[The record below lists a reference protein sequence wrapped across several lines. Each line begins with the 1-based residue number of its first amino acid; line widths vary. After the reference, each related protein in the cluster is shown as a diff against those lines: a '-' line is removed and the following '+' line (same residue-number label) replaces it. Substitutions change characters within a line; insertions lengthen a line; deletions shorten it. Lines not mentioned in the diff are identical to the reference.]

1 MKIVYATTY
10 EASDPHAWSGSGNQI
25 FRSLQKAGF
34 GVEAIGGIGV
44 SRGWRLI
51 SRLKGR
57 YYSQFRSQ
65 QYRQDREPGIL
76 RGYASQVE
84 RQLRDLDCDLVFSP
98 GTIPIAYL
106 RTDKPVVF
114 WTDATFSGMVDFYPG
129 FSNLCPETIRNGNRM
144 EQAALSRC
152 HLALYA
158 SDWAARTAI
167 ENYDVDPSKI
177 KVVPFGANMEGGRR
191 SADIEQILD
200 QRDRHTCKLLF
211 VGVDWWRKGGDMA
224 VAVAEKLN
232 KRGVR
237 TQLHVA
243 GCEPP
248 LRVLP
253 EFVVNH
259 GFISKGTAEGRKHLA
274 RLFSEAHFFILPA
287 RAECYGLVFAE
298 ASSFGLP
305 SVASNVG
312 GIPSAV
318 RDGRN
323 GRTFPLGEGPDA
335 YCDYI
340 EGMLAS
346 ESDYRQLARRSFEE
360 YVRHLNWDAAGRQV
374 YEYLRACCA

>member
-1 MKIVYATTY
+1 MKIAYVTTY
-10 EASDPHAWSGSGNQI
+10 ESSDRYAWSGSGNQI
-25 FRSLQKAGF
+25 LRSLQKAGF
-34 GVEAIGGIGV
+34 GVETIGGLGV
-44 SRGWRLI
+44 SRVWSSI

-57 YYSQFRSQ
+57 YYSRFRSQ
-65 QYRQDREPGIL
+65 QYRRDREPGIL
-76 RGYASQVE
+76 RGYASQAE
-84 RQLRDLDCDLVFSP
+84 RQLRDLDHDLVFSP

-167 ENYDVDPSKI
+167 ESYDVDPSKV
-177 KVVPFGANMEGGRR
+177 KVVPFGANMGDGRR

-211 VGVDWWRKGGDMA
+211 MGVDWWRKGGDIA
-224 VAVAEKLN
+224 VAVADKLN
-232 KRGVR
+232 NRGVR
-237 TQLHVA
+237 TELHVV

-248 LRVLP
+248 LPVLP

-259 GFISKGTAEGRKHLA
+259 GFISKGTAEGRRHLE

-323 GRTFPLGEGPDA
+323 GRTFPLGEEPDA

-340 EGMLAS
+340 EAMLAS

-360 YVRHLNWDAAGRQV
+360 YVRHLNWDVAGRQV
-374 YEYLRACCA
+374 YEYVRACCA